1 MIVVL
6 TVGLSLSARSSSE
19 LALSQQEQESTR
31 VFNAAEAGVEQAL
44 NTDFASLTSD
54 VVGTTTVAGANS
66 TVNYAINRVRF
77 LETRLNQGMSA
88 KVQLSDQSQP
98 PPSGVRIYWAKEN
111 NCGQKPASIIVSI
124 YSQNAGSS
132 VPISVRHLAYAA
144 CNNGDDVAVS
154 ANSGLPGYMK
164 EQWVPLQPSDYFL
177 RVKAV
182 YNDANIRVT
191 SVSPETLPIQ
201 GFAIRSVAT
210 STLGN
215 ENRNV
220 EVNRT
225 LPSAPSV
232 MDYALIS
239 GTSLAK

>member
-1 MIVVL
+1 M
-6 TVGLSLSARSSSE
+6 
-19 LALSQQEQESTR
+19 
-31 VFNAAEAGVEQAL
+31 QA
-44 NTDFASLTSD
+44 
-54 VVGTTTVAGANS
+54 
-66 TVNYAINRVRF
+66 
-77 LETRLNQGMSA
+77 
-88 KVQLSDQSQP
+88 
-98 PPSGVRIYWAKEN
+98 
-111 NCGQKPASIIVSI
+111 
-124 YSQNAGSS
+124 
-132 VPISVRHLAYAA
+132 
-144 CNNGDDVAVS
+144 
-154 ANSGLPGYMK
+154 
-164 EQWVPLQPSDYFL
+164 SDYFL